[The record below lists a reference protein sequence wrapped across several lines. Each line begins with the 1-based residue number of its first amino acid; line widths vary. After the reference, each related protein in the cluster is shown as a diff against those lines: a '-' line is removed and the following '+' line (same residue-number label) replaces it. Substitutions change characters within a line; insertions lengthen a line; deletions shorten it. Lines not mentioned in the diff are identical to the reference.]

1 MNQKGTFA
9 VKLINKELAT
19 SRGYIKSSI
28 IKEVRLHRHCSS
40 HVNVIKCFG
49 NGENQDYYWIA
60 LELAQGGDLF
70 DKIEPDQGVEE
81 DIAHLYFRQLIN
93 GVGFLH
99 SKGVAHRDI
108 KPENIFLDNNGNLKI
123 GDFGLA
129 TLFRDPSSGTKRPCS
144 TACGSPPYIAPEVVS
159 GKSYVADKSDL
170 WSSGVVLF
178 VLLCGITPWNEPLM
192 DDYDFRQY
200 HQSAGKAV
208 NEYWNKIPIGAL
220 SLLRGMMKLDPDS
233 RFKIDDI
240 IRHPWFTRSN
250 RLLTSDGYGCNDPVD
265 LATRLLTRLR
275 IDVISP
281 TQDRFLSTQPV
292 NLKAS
297 EMMFTQPLYHQTTI
311 FSQQLDKSR
320 FFANSQQLHTH
331 KNNDN
336 DFEDLALGVIS
347 MDPMQCQYSQ
357 LTNIPESMS
366 QRARK
371 FNDLIPAGSR
381 STRFYSKVA
390 MESLVPLLN
399 ATLNRLSVQVP
410 SVIDPMIA
418 AVRQQLEVPIVAP
431 DRRRLSISGK
441 IKISKLSSSFIE
453 VDFVRLKG
461 DPLEWRYLFKKV
473 VLQCREA
480 VYIMNSN

>member
-1 MNQKGTFA
+1 
-9 VKLINKELAT
+9 
-19 SRGYIKSSI
+19 
-28 IKEVRLHRHCSS
+28 
-40 HVNVIKCFG
+40 
-49 NGENQDYYWIA
+49 
-60 LELAQGGDLF
+60 
-70 DKIEPDQGVEE
+70 
-81 DIAHLYFRQLIN
+81 
-93 GVGFLH
+93 
-99 SKGVAHRDI
+99 
-108 KPENIFLDNNGNLKI
+108 
-123 GDFGLA
+123 
-129 TLFRDPSSGTKRPCS
+129 
-144 TACGSPPYIAPEVVS
+144 
-159 GKSYVADKSDL
+159 
-170 WSSGVVLF
+170 
-178 VLLCGITPWNEPLM
+178 
-192 DDYDFRQY
+192 
-200 HQSAGKAV
+200 
-208 NEYWNKIPIGAL
+208 
-220 SLLRGMMKLDPDS
+220 
-233 RFKIDDI
+233 
-240 IRHPWFTRSN
+240 
-250 RLLTSDGYGCNDPVD
+250 
-265 LATRLLTRLR
+265 
-275 IDVISP
+275 
-281 TQDRFLSTQPV
+281 
-292 NLKAS
+292 
-297 EMMFTQPLYHQTTI
+297 MMFTQPLYHQTTI

-418 AVRQQLEVPIVAP
+418 AVHQQLEVPIVAP